1 MGETAFVERIHQQSK
16 KVVMGGGGGGDIKAR
31 FDSKVN
37 GSPGQR
43 TVHTSPTHIG
53 SNVGNLYTAK

>member
-1 MGETAFVERIHQQSK
+1 MGETALVEGINQQSN
-16 KVVMGGGGGGDIKAR
+16 KVVIRGGGNIKAR
-31 FDSKVN
+31 FDSQVN
-37 GSPGQR
+37 GSPGRR